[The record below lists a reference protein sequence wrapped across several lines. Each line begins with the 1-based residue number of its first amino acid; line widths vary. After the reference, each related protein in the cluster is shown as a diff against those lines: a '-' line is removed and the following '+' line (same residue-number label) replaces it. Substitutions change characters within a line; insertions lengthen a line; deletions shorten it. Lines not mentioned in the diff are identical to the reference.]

1 MSHYQAP
8 LRDMKFHIDEVLD
21 FPSHYAGFA
30 QGRDATPDIVD
41 AVLESAAQ
49 FAQDVLATLDSVG
62 DAAGCLW
69 KDGEVTT
76 PPGFKAA
83 YDDYIA
89 NGWTSLS
96 MPLELGGQGLPAS
109 LSGFCMEIHA
119 TANHA
124 WTMYP
129 GLSMGGIQTIA
140 AHASDDIKTRYLPNL
155 IAGRWS
161 ATMCL
166 TEAHC
171 GSDLGLLRTRAVPAG
186 DGSYRITGSKIFIS
200 SGEHD
205 LTDNIIHIVLAR
217 LPDAPAGIK
226 GISLFVVPKFH
237 VDEHGQPGAR
247 NAVRCGSIEHKM
259 GIHGNATCVM
269 NFDEA
274 SGYLISPPHKGMAC
288 MFTFINESR
297 MGVAQQALAQMEASH
312 QTALQY
318 ARERVQFRAAQRPN
332 PETAADPIIQH
343 PDVRRMLLT
352 QKAFA
357 EGGRALS
364 YFLAKQTDIE
374 RYAAE
379 ESAKETADQLLSLLT
394 PVAKGFLSE
403 VCMEATSYGIQVLG
417 GHGYIREWGQEQHFR
432 DARITSIY
440 EGTTGIQGLDLLARK
455 ILASRGEALKPF
467 VQVVSEFCQQH
478 PNGPYTATLQ
488 KQLQSWIALTTEL
501 GMKAMQNPDEVNAA
515 AYDYL
520 MFSGYTVLAWI
531 WAEASSVAST
541 ALEKS
546 PSAPDKA
553 FYTAKLVTARF
564 YFERLLPRT
573 LSLAASMRSGV
584 ANLPEFPGLE

>member
-1 MSHYQAP
+1 
-8 LRDMKFHIDEVLD
+8 MKFHIDEVLD

-49 FAQDVLATLDSVG
+49 FAQDVLAPLDSVG

-237 VDEHGQPGAR
+237 LDEHGRPGAR

-259 GIHGNATCVM
+259 GTVSYTH
-269 NFDEA
+269 
-274 SGYLISPPHKGMAC
+274 L
-288 MFTFINESR
+288 
-297 MGVAQQALAQMEASH
+297 
-312 QTALQY
+312 
-318 ARERVQFRAAQRPN
+318 RAH
-332 PETAADPIIQH
+332 ET
-343 PDVRRMLLT
+343 
-352 QKAFA
+352 
-357 EGGRALS
+357 
-364 YFLAKQTDIE
+364 
-374 RYAAE
+374 
-379 ESAKETADQLLSLLT
+379 
-394 PVAKGFLSE
+394 
-403 VCMEATSYGIQVLG
+403 
-417 GHGYIREWGQEQHFR
+417 
-432 DARITSIY
+432 
-440 EGTTGIQGLDLLARK
+440 
-455 ILASRGEALKPF
+455 
-467 VQVVSEFCQQH
+467 
-478 PNGPYTATLQ
+478 
-488 KQLQSWIALTTEL
+488 
-501 GMKAMQNPDEVNAA
+501 
-515 AYDYL
+515 
-520 MFSGYTVLAWI
+520 
-531 WAEASSVAST
+531 
-541 ALEKS
+541 
-546 PSAPDKA
+546 
-553 FYTAKLVTARF
+553 
-564 YFERLLPRT
+564 
-573 LSLAASMRSGV
+573 
-584 ANLPEFPGLE
+584 